1 MSGCFPKPKMFSRG
15 FNVPMQDG
23 GNKDDG
29 LGAPRGALKQ
39 LVTAYSAPGHKAPF
53 KSCTSKPLISS

>member
-1 MSGCFPKPKMFSRG
+1 MFSRG

-23 GNKDDG
+23 GNKEDG
-29 LGAPRGALKQ
+29 LGALRGALKQ
-39 LVTAYSAPGHKAPF
+39 LVTAYSAPGHKALF